1 MAENERQEQQA
12 QANIVDPG
20 ATQQTQAETQA
31 ETQVTEALDPRG
43 VPYKNTVA
51 ELERKLKE
59 QGELNTQYQTVLGQY
74 QAQQQTQPQPVA
86 QPVKTGDDDIL
97 GQYSDQDRKAIEL
110 IARKVANEAAEQ
122 TGYRFMQQATVQND
136 LADNT
141 ELMEE
146 ARKQYGLFKQNQY
159 WAKQDDL
166 LIQDRAVAEAKNVL
180 LAKKSAAANQQA
192 VTDANRAAAQGATLP
207 NTSGQS
213 AVVETKED
221 REAWINKWQQQ
232 WENVAMMK
240 KFHRGVEQGSPEWLK
255 LFREYAEEAWNPTIF
270 SGTSAVGT
278 AYRHLEQ
285 QQQERS

>member
-1 MAENERQEQQA
+1 MAEVNREDPQVEP
-12 QANIVDPG
+12 NIVDPG
-20 ATQQTQAETQA
+20 STQQTQT

-51 ELERKLKE
+51 ELERKLNE
-59 QGELNTQYQTVLGQY
+59 AAAINQQYQTVLGER

-97 GQYSDQDRKAIEL
+97 GQYSDQDRKAIEI

-122 TGYRFMQQATVQND
+122 TGYRFMQQATLQND

-180 LAKKSAAANQQA
+180 LAKKSAAA
-192 VTDANRAAAQGATLP
+192 
-207 NTSGQS
+207 
-213 AVVETKED
+213 
-221 REAWINKWQQQ
+221 
-232 WENVAMMK
+232 
-240 KFHRGVEQGSPEWLK
+240 
-255 LFREYAEEAWNPTIF
+255 
-270 SGTSAVGT
+270 
-278 AYRHLEQ
+278 
-285 QQQERS
+285 

>member
-1 MAENERQEQQA
+1 MAEVNREDPQSEP
-12 QANIVDPG
+12 NIVDPG
-20 ATQQTQAETQA
+20 ASPATATQTDTTPAEPVDA
-31 ETQVTEALDPRG
+31 RG
-43 VPYKNTVA
+43 VPFKNTVA
-51 ELERKLKE
+51 ELERKLNE
-59 QGELNTQYQTVLGQY
+59 AAAINAQYQTVLGER
-74 QAQQQTQPQPVA
+74 QAQQQAQAQPA
-86 QPVKTGDDDIL
+86 PVKTVDDDVL
-97 GQYSDQDRKAIEL
+97 NQYSDQDRKAIEI

-122 TGYRFMQQATVQND
+122 TGYRFMQQATLQND

-180 LAKKSAAANQQA
+180 LAKKSVTANQQA

-221 REAWINKWQQQ
+221 REAWINKWKEQ
-232 WENVAMMK
+232 WENIAMMK
-240 KFHRGVEQGSPEWLK
+240 KFHRGVEQNSPEWIK
-255 LFREYAEEAWNPTIF
+255 LFQEYAEEAWLPTIF

-285 QQQERS
+285 QQGTQRERS